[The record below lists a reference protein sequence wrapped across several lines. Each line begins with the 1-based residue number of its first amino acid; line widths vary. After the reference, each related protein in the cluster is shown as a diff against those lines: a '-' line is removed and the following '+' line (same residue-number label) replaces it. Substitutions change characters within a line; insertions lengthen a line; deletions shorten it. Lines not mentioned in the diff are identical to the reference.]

1 MNPIYP
7 AGKLNG
13 MLYQTRSFSFG
24 GGAVT
29 PAVKFLLIA
38 NTAVFV
44 LQLVLPDEV
53 INGGLDWCLHWCGRI
68 FICGSFSPINFFTAG

>member
-1 MNPIYP
+1 
-7 AGKLNG
+7 
-13 MLYQTRSFSFG
+13 MLYQTRNFSFG

-44 LQLVLPDEV
+44 LQLVLPQL
-53 INGGLDWCLHWCGRI
+53 GRLTCLALYPFWCGRI
-68 FICGSFSPINFFTAG
+68 FTCGSFSLINFFTAG